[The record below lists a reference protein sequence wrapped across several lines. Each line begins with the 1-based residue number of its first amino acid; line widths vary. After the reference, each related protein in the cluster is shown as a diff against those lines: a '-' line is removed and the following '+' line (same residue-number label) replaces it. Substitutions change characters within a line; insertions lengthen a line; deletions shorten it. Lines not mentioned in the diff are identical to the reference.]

1 MNLYIG
7 ASPEPSTW
15 WKNVLF
21 LENNRRSLA
30 FKKNSKGNDKECF
43 SLFSPSFLLFP
54 QRLRWMHLPRL
65 WNSLVSTSEQ
75 HLYKKGEK
83 KGIKIYNVAVCFACS
98 VHATWSVMIKNVVGF
113 LAGFL
118 ALGEWQPYCKA
129 LEIYLRQIATHS
141 ILSKNKAVEI
151 FLTSSEVSR
160 HKQTCSS
167 LCFKSSFFMISPS
180 KKNFILQKRARF

>member
-1 MNLYIG
+1 MLHLSQAPDGRTFCFWKTIEG
-7 ASPEPSTW
+7 VLLLKKTVRAMI
-15 WKNVLF
+15 KNVF
-21 LENNRRSLA
+21 LCFLQVSSSSRKGSGECICQGCETA
-30 FKKNSKGNDKECF
+30 WWVHQNSIYIK
-43 SLFSPSFLLFP
+43 
-54 QRLRWMHLPRL
+54 RW
-65 WNSLVSTSEQ
+65 
-75 HLYKKGEK
+75 K

-98 VHATWSVMIKNVVGF
+98 VHATWSVMMKNIVGF

-129 LEIYLRQIATHS
+129 LEIYLQQIATHS

-151 FLTSSEVSR
+151 FLTSSEVSG